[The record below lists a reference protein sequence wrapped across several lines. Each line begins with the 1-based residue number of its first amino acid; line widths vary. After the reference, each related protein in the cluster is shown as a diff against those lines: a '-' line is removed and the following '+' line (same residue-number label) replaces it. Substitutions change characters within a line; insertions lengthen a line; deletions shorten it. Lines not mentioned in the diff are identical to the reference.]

1 MGKLVC
7 MFSLDAAWETFAVAA
22 ASGTDMAREIV
33 WCRSTAEKIGVGGI
47 PVLGIRSDAAADNVV
62 MPS

>member
-7 MFSLDAAWETFAVAA
+7 IFSLDAARETFAGAA
-22 ASGTDMAREIV
+22 ASGTNMTREMV
-33 WCRSTAEKIGVGGI
+33 WCRSTAEEIGSGGI
-47 PVLGIRSDAAADNVV
+47 PVLEIRSDAAADNVV